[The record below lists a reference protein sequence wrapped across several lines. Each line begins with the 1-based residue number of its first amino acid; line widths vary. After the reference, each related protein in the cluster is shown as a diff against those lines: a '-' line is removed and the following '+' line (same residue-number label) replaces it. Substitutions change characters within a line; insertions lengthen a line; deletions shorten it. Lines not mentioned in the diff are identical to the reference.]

1 MRALS
6 LLVLAIAGLAHAAP
20 APLPQREQGPEYP
33 PVLLN
38 GWLPEQHLT
47 RNPSVIVCQSDY
59 QAAAKALGIQDPP
72 RVNFRTHFLF
82 IHISSGY
89 GQVTCA
95 IDGNGDLRAVGSF
108 DSGDGPER
116 FGLGFGRGGRA
127 RSGLRYLVQSFP
139 RSAVK
144 TVNGAPLP
152 KR

>member
-95 IDGNGDLRAVGSF
+95 IDGNGDLRAAAEEVTPSGRSTWATTSGAFQDHLPTGLSSSGF
-108 DSGDGPER
+108 D
-116 FGLGFGRGGRA
+116 L
-127 RSGLRYLVQSFP
+127 
-139 RSAVK
+139 
-144 TVNGAPLP
+144 PLP
-152 KR
+152 L